1 MSDGADGA
9 GTGGAPGAP
18 GRELEG
24 EVALVTGAS
33 RGIGRAIAEALGAAG
48 ATVAGTATSEAGA
61 TGIAERFAAA
71 GIAGGGFA
79 LDVRDADACAATLDA
94 VASAHGPVTI
104 LVNNAGIT
112 RDNLFLR
119 MKDEEWEDV
128 IATNLSAVYRLCRLV
143 VRPMVKA
150 RRGRIVNVGSVVGQ
164 TGNAGQVNYA
174 AAKAGL
180 AGLTMSLARELGS
193 RNVTVN
199 TVAPGF
205 IASDMTDALGD
216 ERRAALEGTI
226 ALGRLGA
233 PEDVASAVRWLCS
246 PGAAYVTG
254 QTIGVNGGMHM
265 G

>member
-1 MSDGADGA
+1 MSAGSDG
-9 GTGGAPGAP
+9 GTGTGIE
-18 GRELEG
+18 RELEG
-24 EVALVTGAS
+24 QVALVTGAS
-33 RGIGRAIAEALGAAG
+33 RGIGRAIADALGAAG

-61 TGIAERFAAA
+61 AAITERFAAA
-71 GIAGGGFA
+71 GASGSGFA
-79 LDVRDADACAATLDA
+79 LDVTDRDACERTVEAIGA
-94 VASAHGPVTI
+94 AHGPVAI

-119 MKDEEWEDV
+119 MKDEEWDDV

-150 RRGRIVNVGSVVGQ
+150 RTGRIVNVGSVVGQ

-180 AGLTMSLARELGS
+180 AGLTMSLARELGARS
-193 RNVTVN
+193 ITVN

-205 IASDMTDALGD
+205 IESDMTDALP
-216 ERRAALEGTI
+216 EARREALVGNI
-226 ALGRLGA
+226 ALGRLGR
-233 PEDVASAVRWLCS
+233 PEDVADAVRWLVS
-246 PGAAYVTG
+246 PRAAYVTG

>member
-1 MSDGADGA
+1 MK
-9 GTGGAPGAP
+9 
-18 GRELEG
+18 ELEG

-33 RGIGRAIAEALGAAG
+33 RGIGRAIADVLGAAG

-61 TGIAERFAAA
+61 TAIGERFAGCGTA
-71 GIAGGGFA
+71 GAGFA
-79 LDVRDADACAATLDA
+79 LDVRDAAACAETVERIGAD
-94 VASAHGPVTI
+94 HGPVTI

-119 MKDEEWEDV
+119 MKDEEWDDV

-150 RRGRIVNVGSVVGQ
+150 RRGRIVNIGSVVGQ
-164 TGNAGQVNYA
+164 TGNAGQANYA

-180 AGLTMSLARELGS
+180 AGLTMSLARELGA
-193 RNVTVN
+193 RNITVN

-205 IASDMTDALGD
+205 IASDMTDALPD
-216 ERRAALEGTI
+216 ARKEALKGNI
-226 ALGRLGA
+226 ALGRLGD
-233 PEDVASAVRWLCS
+233 PDDVAEAVRFLVS
-246 PGAAYVTG
+246 PRAGYVTG
-254 QTIGVNGGMHM
+254 QTLGVNGGMYM

>member
-1 MSDGADGA
+1 MSADG
-9 GTGGAPGAP
+9 TCELD
-18 GRELEG
+18 GR
-24 EVALVTGAS
+24 VALVTGAS
-33 RGIGRAIAEALGAAG
+33 RGIGAAIADALGAAG

-61 TGIAERFAAA
+61 ARVTERFAANGVA
-71 GIAGGGFA
+71 GAGFA
-79 LDVRDADACAATLDA
+79 LDVTDAQACERVLEAITA
-94 VASAHGPVTI
+94 AHGAPAI

-119 MKDEEWEDV
+119 MKDEEWDDV

-150 RRGRIVNVGSVVGQ
+150 RGGRIVNVGSVVGQ

-193 RNVTVN
+193 RGITVN

-205 IASDMTDALGD
+205 IESDMTDALP
-216 ERRAALEGTI
+216 EARREALVGSI
-226 ALGRLGA
+226 ALGRLGLPA
-233 PEDVASAVRWLCS
+233 DVAEAVRWLVS
-246 PGAAYVTG
+246 DRAGYVTG

>member
-1 MSDGADGA
+1 MSERASSADA
-9 GTGGAPGAP
+9 VPAP

-48 ATVAGTATSEAGA
+48 ATVAGTATSESGA
-61 TGIAERFAAA
+61 DGISERFAAG

-79 LDVRDADACAATLDA
+79 LDVRDAAACASTVEA
-94 VASAHGPVTI
+94 VAGAHGPVSI

-143 VRPMVKA
+143 VRPMVRA
-150 RRGRIVNVGSVVGQ
+150 RRGRIVNIGSVVGQ
-164 TGNAGQVNYA
+164 TGNPGQVNYA

-205 IASDMTDALGD
+205 IASDMTEALP
-216 ERRAALEGTI
+216 EAQREALLGNI

-233 PEDVASAVRWLCS
+233 PEEVAAAVRWLAS
-246 PGAAYVTG
+246 PAAGYVTG